1 MSHILGVYDAEGVHF
16 CPPHAPRV
24 DDTVL
29 LNTVWVC
36 DCGRCFRLIGSLSE
50 DPLGASDLLRWW
62 AYDRH
67 LQNRDGGQYLAD
79 WIAAHLAEEAAAP
92 FTPDGSASTL
102 EVPNPEGTP

>member
-16 CPPHAPRV
+16 CLPLAPHV

-36 DCGRCFRLIGSLSE
+36 DCGRCFRLIGSFSEGPLS
-50 DPLGASDLLRWW
+50 ASATLHWW
-62 AYDRH
+62 AYDRQ

-79 WIAAHLAEEAAAP
+79 WIAAHLAEGAAEP
-92 FTPDGSASTL
+92 FTPDETPSTL
-102 EVPNPEGTP
+102 EPSNPEGTP